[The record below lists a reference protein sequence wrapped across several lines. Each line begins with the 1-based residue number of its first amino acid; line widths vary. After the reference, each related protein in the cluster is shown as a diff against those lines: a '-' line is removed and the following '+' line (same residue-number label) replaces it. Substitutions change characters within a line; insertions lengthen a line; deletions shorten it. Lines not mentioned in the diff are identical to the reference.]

1 MSPKNLNVSNKTHK
15 NLLNKLRDK
24 RIFQIYR
31 KFENILKLNKDF
43 IVGVSGGSDSL
54 ALCFLTKIYSIKKS
68 CNAYYFIV
76 DHRLR
81 KNSFIEAQLVK
92 KILKKHNIK
101 SDILKWY
108 GKKPTSNIQSLAR
121 NKRYSLLIN
130 QAKTMNIKTILTGHH
145 IDDLYENFFIRI
157 SRGSGLNGLVSF
169 SEKTLRDK
177 VNIVRPLI
185 SFEKKDLNYVTTNVF
200 KSYIKD
206 PSNEDNKFKRVR
218 IRKLINYLQNDGL
231 DKNKFL
237 LTIKNLKDS
246 NETIKFYV
254 AKNLTDNSHIYKDK
268 TKIIL
273 NKEFFNQPHEVTF
286 RSLTEIIKFVGNK
299 YYSVRGK
306 KVDIIINKL
315 KGNAG
320 NTLKLTIGNCIIY
333 KVHQSIIVLKEH

>member
-31 KFENILKLNKDF
+31 KFENILKLNQDF
-43 IVGVSGGSDSL
+43 IVGVSGGPDSL
-54 ALCFLTKIYSIKKS
+54 ALCFLSKIYSIKKS
-68 CNAYYFIV
+68 CKAHCYIV

-81 KNSFIEAQLVK
+81 KNSSSEAQSVK
-92 KILKKHNIK
+92 KLLKKYNIK

-108 GKKPTSNIQSLAR
+108 GKKPISNIQSLAR

-130 QAKTMNIKTILTGHH
+130 QAKKLNIKTILTGHH
-145 IDDLYENFFIRI
+145 VDDLYENFFIRI

-169 SEKTLRDK
+169 SEKTQTNK
-177 VNIVRPLI
+177 VNILRPLI
-185 SFEKKDLNYVTTNVF
+185 SFEKKQLNYVSTKVF
-200 KSYIKD
+200 KSYVKD
-206 PSNEDNKFKRVR
+206 PSNDDNKFKRVR
-218 IRKLINYLQNDGL
+218 VRKLIKSLQNDGL

-246 NETIKFYV
+246 NQTIRFYV
-254 AKNLTDNSHIYKDK
+254 AKNLRDNSCIYKDK
-268 TKIIL
+268 SKIIL

-286 RSLTEIIKFVGNK
+286 RSLTEIIKFVGDK

-306 KVDIIINKL
+306 KIDSIIDKIKDE
-315 KGNAG
+315 
-320 NTLKLTIGNCIIY
+320 TRSSLKLTLGNCIIY
-333 KVHQSIIVLKEH
+333 KVNQSIIVVKEQ

>member
-15 NLLNKLRDK
+15 ILLNKLRDK

-31 KFENILKLNKDF
+31 KFEDILKLNQDF
-43 IVGVSGGSDSL
+43 TVGVSGGPDSM

-68 CNAYYFIV
+68 LNAYYYIV

-81 KNSFIEAQLVK
+81 KNSSTEAKAVK
-92 KILKKHNIK
+92 NLLKKYNIK

-108 GKKPTSNIQSLAR
+108 GKKPISNIQSLAR

-130 QAKTMNIKTILTGHH
+130 QAKKLDIKTILTGHH

-169 SEKTLRDK
+169 SERTQIDK
-177 VNIVRPLI
+177 INIVRPLI
-185 SFEKKDLNYVTTNVF
+185 SFEKKDLNYVTTKIF
-200 KSYIKD
+200 KSYFQD

-218 IRKLINYLQNDGL
+218 IRKLIKNLQNDGL

-237 LTIKNLKDS
+237 LTIKNLTDS

-254 AKNLTDNSHIYKDK
+254 AKNIKENSYIYKDK
-268 TKIIL
+268 SKIIL
-273 NKEFFNQPHEVTF
+273 NEVFFNQPHEVTF
-286 RSLTEIIKFVGNK
+286 RSLSEIIKFVGNK

-306 KVDIIINKL
+306 KVDKIIDKL
-315 KGNAG
+315 KGEARSSF
-320 NTLKLTIGNCIIY
+320 KLTLGNCIIY
-333 KVHQSIIVLKEH
+333 KVNQSIIVVKEH

>member
-31 KFENILKLNKDF
+31 KFENIFKLNQDF
-43 IVGVSGGSDSL
+43 IVGVSGGPDSL
-54 ALCFLTKIYSIKKS
+54 ALCFLSKIYSIKKS
-68 CNAYYFIV
+68 CKAYYYIV

-81 KNSFIEAQLVK
+81 KNSSTEAQSVK
-92 KILKKHNIK
+92 KLLKKHNIK
-101 SDILKWY
+101 SDILRWN
-108 GKKPTSNIQSLAR
+108 GKKPISNIQSLAR

-130 QAKTMNIKTILTGHH
+130 QAKKMNIKTILTGHH

-157 SRGSGLNGLVSF
+157 SRGSGLNGLISF

-185 SFEKKDLNYVTTNVF
+185 SFEKKHLNYVTTNVF
-200 KSYIKD
+200 KSYIED

-218 IRKLINYLQNDGL
+218 IRKLINHLQNDGL
-231 DKNKFL
+231 DKNKLL

-254 AKNLTDNSHIYKDK
+254 AKNLKDNSCIYKDK
-268 TKIIL
+268 SKIIL

-306 KVDIIINKL
+306 KVDTIIDKL
-315 KGNAG
+315 KGEARIS
-320 NTLKLTIGNCIIY
+320 LKLTLGNCIIR
-333 KVHQSIIVLKEH
+333 KVNQSILVLKEH

>member
-1 MSPKNLNVSNKTHK
+1 MSPKNLIASNKTHK
-15 NLLNKLRDK
+15 NLLNKLRNK
-24 RIFQIYR
+24 KIFQIYK
-31 KFENILKLNKDF
+31 KFENILKLKQDF
-43 IVGVSGGSDSL
+43 IVGVSGGPDSL

-68 CNAYYFIV
+68 FNAYYYIV

-81 KNSFIEAQLVK
+81 KNSSNEAQLVK
-92 KILKKHNIK
+92 KLLKKYNIK
-101 SDILKWY
+101 LDILKWY
-108 GKKPTSNIQSLAR
+108 GKKPTNNIQSSAR

-130 QAKTMNIKTILTGHH
+130 QAKKLNIKTILTGHH

-177 VNIVRPLI
+177 VNIIRPLI
-185 SFEKKDLNYVTTNVF
+185 NFEKKYLNYVTTNVF
-200 KSYIKD
+200 KSYIED

-218 IRKLINYLQNDGL
+218 IRKLIKHLQNDGL

-254 AKNLTDNSHIYKDK
+254 ANNLKYNSYIYKDK
-268 TKIIL
+268 SKIIL
-273 NKEFFNQPHEVTF
+273 NEEFFKQPHEITF
-286 RSLTEIIKFVGNK
+286 RSLTEIIKFVGKK
-299 YYSVRGK
+299 YYPVRGK
-306 KVDIIINKL
+306 KVDMIIDKL
-315 KGNAG
+315 KGDTRTSIKF
-320 NTLKLTIGNCIIY
+320 TLGNCIIY

>member
-15 NLLNKLRDK
+15 NLFDNLRDK

-31 KFENILKLNKDF
+31 KFENILSLNQDF

-54 ALCFLTKIYSIKKS
+54 ALCFLSKIYSIKKS
-68 CNAYYFIV
+68 CNAYYYIV

-81 KNSFIEAQLVK
+81 KNSSIEAQSVK
-92 KILKKHNIK
+92 KLLKKYNIK

-130 QAKTMNIKTILTGHH
+130 QAKKLNIKTILTGHH

-185 SFEKKDLNYVTTNVF
+185 GFEKKHLNYITTNVF
-200 KSYIKD
+200 KSYIED
-206 PSNEDNKFKRVR
+206 PYNEDNKFKRVR
-218 IRKLINYLQNDGL
+218 IRKLTKHLNEDGL

-237 LTIKNLKDS
+237 LTIKNLTDS
-246 NETIKFYV
+246 NETIKFYI
-254 AKNLTDNSHIYKDK
+254 AKNLKYNSFIYKDK
-268 TKIIL
+268 NKVVL
-273 NKEFFNQPHEVTF
+273 NEEFFSQPHEITF

-306 KVDIIINKL
+306 KVDNVIHKL
-315 KGNAG
+315 KN
-320 NTLKLTIGNCIIY
+320 NKFSFKLTLGNCIFY
-333 KVHQSIIVLKEH
+333 KVNHSVIVVKEH